1 MVRAIQPQDLVD
13 STVMDN
19 SGSKIGKVGTVYL
32 ADDTRRP
39 EWVTVKTGLFG
50 QKESFVPLSGAGME
64 NDGLH
69 VQVAK
74 DQVSDAP
81 RIDAEG
87 HLSEKESVE
96 LYKYYGLPAPR
107 AGNGENTGNRGRDMA
122 AGGMAGGA
130 AGGAAGRGRESAAG
144 GTAGTR
150 QPTAR
155 DTSAAK
161 GGRHDATGTGD
172 VVRSEERLRVGTEEV
187 ETGHVR
193 LRKYVVTEDEQVT
206 VPVTHEE
213 VRVEREPITDAKA
226 AGKAEIG
233 EAEQD
238 VVLHAEKPVVQKET
252 VPVERVRLGTEQ
264 VTEEQTVQGKVR
276 KEQIDIDD
284 DTRRGKKS

>member
-32 ADDTRRP
+32 ADDTKRP

-50 QKESFVPLSGAGME
+50 QKESFVPLSGAGLE
-64 NDGLH
+64 KDGLH

-96 LYKYYGLPAPR
+96 LYKYYGLPTPR
-107 AGNGENTGNRGRDMA
+107 SGDSPTTQNRGRDAA
-122 AGGMAGGA
+122 AGGMAGGTTGREA
-130 AGGAAGRGRESAAG
+130 ATGGAAGRGRTTGQE
-144 GTAGTR
+144 T
-150 QPTAR
+150 
-155 DTSAAK
+155 AK
-161 GGRHDATGTGD
+161 GGRRDASGD
-172 VVRSEERLRVGTEEV
+172 VVRSEERLRVGTEQV

-193 LRKYVVTEDEQVT
+193 LRKYVVTEDQQVT

-226 AGKAEIG
+226 AGRTEIG